1 MDWSSNGRSIDR
13 QSKLK
18 SNLKRNPF
26 RTVQCTFEY
35 FRPYFKTY
43 FTFYGETQQKNTS
56 VKSSMFVF
64 DPLIAV
70 ATPPLLVSHMI
81 LFNQAPSVTHLS
93 WRCTLTFQSRKL
105 RQIQNNIR
113 ICRISFSFSSFLDL
127 NCTFLSQ
134 KYGCFVQ
141 KRITVKLENYFQ
153 TLRLQFKIYFLFL
166 MTMIYRNLS
175 EN

>member
-64 DPLIAV
+64 DTLIAV

-127 NCTFLSQ
+127 NCTFFISKIRVLCTE
-134 KYGCFVQ
+134 K
-141 KRITVKLENYFQ
+141 NYD
-153 TLRLQFKIYFLFL
+153 
-166 MTMIYRNLS
+166 
-175 EN
+175 